1 MKKILICLLTILSI
15 NQVAAQFNLN
25 TESAKVSSINSSI
38 EKVYFKKG
46 RDRIFLKSD
55 SIIFERD
62 YYNFNTRQTYI
73 FEKKIKNESFNVS
86 LNQLQNLD
94 KGQQVIDKAPI
105 YIETYFTDNTKGKQM
120 IYSNIMIEDLFGK
133 LSTKYRTDM
142 DFYLNQLPSGK
153 YSNQFFINRR
163 IKDNQSNFYKVIEKE
178 LVDNGIINDDIY
190 NQPLIYINKVQST
203 FDELNRLDMNK
214 IEAYQILDDTSIYG
228 SSAKNGI
235 IKIILAN

>member
-1 MKKILICLLTILSI
+1 
-15 NQVAAQFNLN
+15 
-25 TESAKVSSINSSI
+25 
-38 EKVYFKKG
+38 
-46 RDRIFLKSD
+46 
-55 SIIFERD
+55 
-62 YYNFNTRQTYI
+62 
-73 FEKKIKNESFNVS
+73 
-86 LNQLQNLD
+86 
-94 KGQQVIDKAPI
+94 
-105 YIETYFTDNTKGKQM
+105 M